1 MELNVGDFIRIKKSS
16 NPGIIVRKYNGDLVV
31 SITEF
36 EGDYIIVNENKG
48 EYANINPEEK
58 LSILSKFS
66 EFFYE
71 HHKEL
76 YQNIII
82 ENIIY
87 HSELTT

>member
-1 MELNVGDFIRIKKSS
+1 M
-16 NPGIIVRKYNGDLVV
+16 RKYNGDLVV

-36 EGDYIIVNENKG
+36 EG

-71 HHKEL
+71 YHKEL
-76 YQNIII
+76 YQNIIIENIII